1 MATLEQNREKSV
13 GSQRENLFVNL
24 KRRRDRHH
32 TPNVMVESYHTKRI
46 ERSYSRTGN
55 HVSHEQETRTLQ
67 LEIDHLGK
75 KLQ

>member
-1 MATLEQNREKSV
+1 MATLEQNGEKSV

-46 ERSYSRTGN
+46 ERSHSRIGN
-55 HVSHEQETRTLQ
+55 HVSHEQVTWTLQ

-75 KLQ
+75 KLR